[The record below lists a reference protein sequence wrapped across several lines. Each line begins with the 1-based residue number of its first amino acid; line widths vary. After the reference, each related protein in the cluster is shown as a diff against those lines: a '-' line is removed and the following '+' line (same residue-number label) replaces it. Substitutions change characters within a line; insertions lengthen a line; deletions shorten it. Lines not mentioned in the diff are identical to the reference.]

1 MQTKLA
7 ETERDPS
14 TASSTSAGVKHWCPF
29 NPVDLGVPSRSRAR
43 TVTDGAR
50 PDLLIDPNA
59 AAAYIGH
66 RELESIYRVSSSAA
80 RFMILVEKDRQLC
93 IINSEMLSITLP
105 FDAHRCHTNTAI
117 KHPVPDRVKPS
128 FVIFDIRAL

>member
-1 MQTKLA
+1 VQTKLA
-7 ETERDPS
+7 ETERDRS
-14 TASSTSAGVKHWCPF
+14 TASSTSDTGVKHWCPF
-29 NPVDLGVPSRSRAR
+29 NPVDLGVPSRAR

-80 RFMILVEKDRQLC
+80 
-93 IINSEMLSITLP
+93 LP
-105 FDAHRCHTNTAI
+105 Q
-117 KHPVPDRVKPS
+117 PS
-128 FVIFDIRAL
+128 T